1 VNAAGGNGLFYG
13 SYSLLGIQ
21 LFSVGVTIVFSFIMT
36 WLILKVLQKTMGLRV
51 EAQEEEEGL
60 DLSQHGEN
68 GYIF

>member
-1 VNAAGGNGLFYG
+1 
-13 SYSLLGIQ
+13 
-21 LFSVGVTIVFSFIMT
+21 MT
-36 WLILKVLQKTMGLRV
+36 WFILKVLQKTMGLRV